1 MAVKLVCCRKS
12 KTMIT
17 EVLEKMLVEFGK
29 GENTEFVVSPNN
41 YDILS
46 NELFDECP
54 IGELEY
60 KGLKIVKM
68 DGIEENKIYLR

>member
-1 MAVKLVCCRKS
+1 MLVL
-12 KTMIT
+12 TDI
-17 EVLEKMLVEFGK
+17 LDKMLIEFGE
-29 GENTEFVVSPNN
+29 GYTEFIVSPNN

-68 DGIEENKIYLR
+68 DGIEENKIHIR

>member
-1 MAVKLVCCRKS
+1 
-12 KTMIT
+12 MIK
-17 EVLEKMLVEFGK
+17 EVLDKMLVEFGI
-29 GENTEFVVSPNN
+29 GQNTEFVVSPNN

-46 NELFDECP
+46 NELVDECL

-60 KGLKIVKM
+60 KGMKIVKM

>member
-1 MAVKLVCCRKS
+1 MFKL
-12 KTMIT
+12 TDI
-17 EVLEKMLVEFGK
+17 LDKMLIEFG
-29 GENTEFVVSPNN
+29 EEYTEFIVSPNN

-68 DGIEENKIYLR
+68 DGIEENKIHIRWEY

>member
-1 MAVKLVCCRKS
+1 MFKL
-12 KTMIT
+12 TDI
-17 EVLEKMLVEFGK
+17 LDKMLIEFGE
-29 GENTEFVVSPNN
+29 GYTEFIVSPNN

-68 DGIEENKIYLR
+68 DGIEENKIHIR

>member
-1 MAVKLVCCRKS
+1 MFKL
-12 KTMIT
+12 TDI
-17 EVLEKMLVEFGK
+17 LNKMLIEFGE
-29 GENTEFVVSPNN
+29 GYTEFIVSPNN